1 MDTNVLLSKTYASEA
16 VEDYLEIVNN
26 VNEIISRTGYN
37 GRFIAEKLD
46 ISESS
51 FYVKKRNK
59 SFSVNEI
66 KRIIELMDEDDDDID
81 DEFFLKMY
89 EERKNDRIIHDIF
102 NVAKE
107 ETK

>member
-66 KRIIELMDEDDDDID
+66 KRIIELMDEDDD
-81 DEFFLKMY
+81 EFFLKMY